1 VPPLRLRLLWH
12 VHGNRNPS
20 PLTPTPIP
28 TPPLTPNPNPN
39 LNPNQDPSFA
49 ASRLALVD
57 RGVVFAVAHVRGGG
71 EMGHHR
77 WYEAAGKYASCTGE
91 PQP

>member
-1 VPPLRLRLLWH
+1 

-28 TPPLTPNPNPN
+28 TPTLTPNPNPN
-39 LNPNQDPSFA
+39 LNPNQDPSFS